1 MAIKSKAQIWAE
13 FLAARTLFGVVGSMP
28 RVPAVSA
35 SKLVSRIGYGA
46 LGRLRRIAERNLELA
61 LPGTSP
67 EQRESIAKGTFEN
80 LGRMLADSSRF
91 GSYSREDLERLVRFD
106 FTPKQLAEHDRIR
119 ASGRGAILLSP
130 HLGNWEM
137 LVFAYSAAYEPIS
150 YLARPL
156 DNPLIEEMTLKNRT
170 RFGNRPINKSNSVG
184 EAVKVLRHGG
194 LLGVLADVNAHPKE
208 GVFVPFFGIP
218 ACTSTG
224 PALLAMRTKA
234 VIVPIACVWDETA
247 DRYRVIQGDII
258 EPANSGD
265 READILNTT
274 AAFTSEVERLV
285 REYPEQWL
293 WIHKRWKTRPPGEKE
308 LY

>member
-1 MAIKSKAQIWAE
+1 MAPKSKTQIRAE
-13 FLAARTLFGVVGSMP
+13 FIAARTLFGVIGSIP
-28 RVPAVSA
+28 RGLAA
-35 SKLVSRIGYGA
+35 STTTLVSRIGYRV
-46 LGRLRRIAERNLELA
+46 LGRLRRIAERNLEIA

-67 EQRESIAKGTFEN
+67 EQRLAIVKGTFEN
-80 LGRMLADSSRF
+80 LGRMLADTSKF
-91 GSYSREDLERLVRFD
+91 GSYSRDDLAKLVHFD
-106 FTPKQLAEHDRIR
+106 FTLEQIAEHERIR
-119 ASGRGAILLSP
+119 AEGRGAILLSP

-137 LVFAYSAAYEPIS
+137 LVFAYSAAHGPIS

-156 DNPLIEEMTLKNRT
+156 DNPLIEELTLKNRT
-170 RFGNRPINKSNSVG
+170 RFGNRPINKSNSVS

-218 ACTSTG
+218 ACTSAG
-224 PALLAMRTKA
+224 PALLAMRTNA
-234 VIVPIACVWDETA
+234 LIVPIACVWDQA
-247 DRYRVIQGDII
+247 AGHYRVIQGSVI
-258 EPANSGD
+258 EPALSGN
-265 READILNTT
+265 READILRTT
-274 AAFTSEVERLV
+274 AAFTSEVEKLV